1 MGYTLISRQKVDF
14 NNTPVTQLDFTINA
28 DYDEIFF
35 TVTGFKSTTDE
46 RNLGYQFITSGEM
59 IVRYKVRCGDSGSML
74 TIIVTELPPT
84 NMHGTQMWERHQVP
98 LLSLPV

>member
-35 TVTGFKSTTDE
+35 TITGFKSTTDE
-46 RNLGYQFITSGEM
+46 RS
-59 IVRYKVRCGDSGSML
+59 CG
-74 TIIVTELPPT
+74 
-84 NMHGTQMWERHQVP
+84 
-98 LLSLPV
+98 